1 MTTFTTTSTTASM
14 TTSMTGAER
23 EAFLAEPHIGVLSI
37 PDSGKGPLSSPVWYD
52 YVPGGEVWFLT
63 QKTARKGRLLTVGGR
78 VSLLAQTT
86 ASPYRYVSIEG
97 PVSKIVPADLSAD
110 LLPMAQRYLGEQ
122 AGKDYAAA
130 LAGKYALGTAIK
142 VMLRP
147 ERWLTVDYAKRG

>member
-1 MTTFTTTSTTASM
+1 MTTSTT
-14 TTSMTGAER
+14 TSMTRAER

-52 YVPGGEVWFLT
+52 YVPGGEVVWFLT
-63 QKTARKGRLLTVGGR
+63 QKTTCKGRLLTIVGR

-97 PVSKIVPADLSAD
+97 PVSKIVHADLSAD

>member
-1 MTTFTTTSTTASM
+1 MTTSTT
-14 TTSMTGAER
+14 TSMTRAER

-52 YVPGGEVWFLT
+52 YVPGGKVVWFLT
-63 QKTARKGRLLTVGGR
+63 QKTTCKGRLLTIVGR